1 MPRCRRCEPIPE
13 EVRRTADL
21 LERRY
26 ALSIIYAS
34 AAGAVRFNEFRQALG
49 PIPPTTLAARLTD
62 LADAGI
68 LERHILDTH
77 PPRSEYHL
85 TNKGRKLGALLNTL
99 LTHNQPGSAPPHGQQ
114 ALTIPRA

>member
-13 EVRRTADL
+13 QVRNTADL

-49 PIPPTTLAARLTD
+49 PVPPTTLAARLTD
-62 LADAGI
+62 LAEAGI
-68 LERHILDTH
+68 LERQILDTK
-77 PPRSEYHL
+77 PPRSEYRL
-85 TNKGRKLGALLNTL
+85 TNRGRRLGALLNTL
-99 LTHNQPGSAPPHGQQ
+99 LAQDPTGTA
-114 ALTIPRA
+114 R

>member
-1 MPRCRRCEPIPE
+1 MTRCRRCERLPE
-13 EVRRTADL
+13 EVLRTADL

-49 PIPPTTLAARLTD
+49 PIPPTTLAARLTE
-62 LADAGI
+62 LAAAGI
-68 LERHILDTH
+68 LERHVLDTK

-85 TNKGRKLGALLNTL
+85 TSRGRQVAAVLNSLLA
-99 LTHNQPGSAPPHGQQ
+99 HQESESACRT
-114 ALTIPRA
+114 ATRRN